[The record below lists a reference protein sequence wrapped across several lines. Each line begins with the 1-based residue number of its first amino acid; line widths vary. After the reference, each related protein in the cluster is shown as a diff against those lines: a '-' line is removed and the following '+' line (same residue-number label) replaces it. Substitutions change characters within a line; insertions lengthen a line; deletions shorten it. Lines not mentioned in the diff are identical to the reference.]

1 MIIIMNTF
9 QENFQH
15 NLSTIEERLNLRE
28 NIGLTSYYS
37 CNDNI
42 VAHFNKIE
50 YYKYLSMVFLSDM
63 MEDYNSMTIDL
74 VNEDNSSE
82 LLLDSIVNGFSV
94 SDDIAMIHI
103 INYRDYTDTMK
114 SIVKKMINN
123 VSGKV
128 FIVKY

>member
-1 MIIIMNTF
+1 MNAF

-15 NLSTIEERLNLRE
+15 NLSTIEERLSIRRD
-28 NIGLTSYYS
+28 IGLTNYYS
-37 CNDNI
+37 LNDNL

-50 YYKYLSMVFLSDM
+50 YYKYLSMIFLSDM
-63 MEDYNSMTIDL
+63 MNDYNSMTIDL

-114 SIVKKMINN
+114 NIVKKMIRN

-128 FIVKY
+128 FIIKY

>member
-1 MIIIMNTF
+1 MNAF

-15 NLSTIEERLNLRE
+15 NLSTIEERLSIRGD
-28 NIGLTSYYS
+28 IGLTNYYS
-37 CNDNI
+37 LNDNL

-50 YYKYLSMVFLSDM
+50 YYKYLSMIFLSDM

-103 INYRDYTDTMK
+103 INYCDYTDTMK